1 MNVMGFKRVL
11 LFVILLGM
19 TGLSMARS
27 SNKTEKSLE
36 ASLKVYAQAVRWNDF
51 ETAYAS
57 TDPTLRATEGFTEDD
72 EAYYKRFQIS
82 GYTVK
87 SSAKAEPQTYS
98 QRVELR
104 IIDVSTQTERTQTDR
119 QNWRWDGAA
128 KRWWLVS
135 GLPRLD

>member
-11 LFVILLGM
+11 LFAILLGV
-19 TGLSMARS
+19 TSLAMARS
-27 SNKTEKSLE
+27 SNKTEKALE

-87 SSAKAEPQTYS
+87 STAKADPQTYS

>member
-87 SSAKAEPQTYS
+87 STAKADPQTYS